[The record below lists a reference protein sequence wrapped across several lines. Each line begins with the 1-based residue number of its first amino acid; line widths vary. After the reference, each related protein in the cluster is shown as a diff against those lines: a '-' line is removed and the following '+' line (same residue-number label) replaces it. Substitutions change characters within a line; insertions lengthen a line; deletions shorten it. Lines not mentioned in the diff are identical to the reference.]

1 LRLKALQ
8 ARNSCMQGLITKLEW
23 NSM

>member
-8 ARNSCMQGLITKLEW
+8 AHNSCMQGLITKLEW